1 MLQNIRNSKEVLF
14 LSNLVKMLF
23 PVPSFLLSIQ
33 LSCLTKTFCNIV
45 FFYFK
50 LSFTTFPYTSQGT
63 QLINIV
69 FKMFSTRHFICKN
82 PFTGELIRT
91 DLTFITPKDFWR
103 IFFPMHYA
111 LRQSCS
117 KEKKNERVRKLFHIC
132 LILTVVCISLI
143 WLMFV
148 CQWISKGSCEGEEL
162 NSE

>member
-33 LSCLTKTFCNIV
+33 LSCLSKTICNIV
-45 FFYFK
+45 FYFK
-50 LSFTTFPYTSQGT
+50 LSFTSFPYTSQGT

-69 FKMFSTRHFICKN
+69 YKMFSRHFICKN

-103 IFFPMHYA
+103 IFFSHYV

-117 KEKKNERVRKLFHIC
+117 IEKKKRKRKSI
-132 LILTVVCISLI
+132 ILYLLYLYCGLYKLDLVNVCMS
-143 WLMFV
+143 V
-148 CQWISKGSCEGEEL
+148 D
-162 NSE
+162 